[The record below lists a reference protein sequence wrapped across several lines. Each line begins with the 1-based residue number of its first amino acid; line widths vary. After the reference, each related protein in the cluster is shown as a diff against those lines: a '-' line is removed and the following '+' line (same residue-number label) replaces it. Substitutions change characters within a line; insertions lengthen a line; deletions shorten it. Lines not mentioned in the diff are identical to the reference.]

1 MSLKFFLVFYL
12 TVFLSSHSFVGF
24 GQKKVVFIILDG
36 IPAAVLENTST
47 PNLDEIAKKGGY
59 SRAYTG
65 GIKGGY
71 SETPTISA
79 VGYNSLLTGTWAN
92 KHNVWGNEIK
102 EPNYNYWTIFRFL
115 KEARPASKIAIFST
129 WQDNRTKLIGE
140 ELSDTGFLK
149 MDFSFD
155 GFELDT
161 VTYPH
166 DSETQYIQKIDNLV
180 SYEAA
185 YQLKNNGPDLS
196 WVYLEYTD
204 DMGHRY
210 GDSPQLS
217 AAVVLA
223 DEQVGRIYESI
234 RFREEKF
241 GEDWMIIITTDHGR
255 KAPDGKDHG
264 GQSDRERETWI
275 VTNAQHLNEYFKNE
289 QPAMVDILPTIVRFM
304 DVDVPNAVLREL
316 DGVSMIGELSIG
328 QVKAEIQE
336 EEVVLTWLPMES
348 TGNVSISYAKTD
360 QFGQDGI
367 VDNYLKIG
375 DTELALAEFRIPSKD
390 LPTGKLKFW
399 IQGAKNG
406 LGVWIFILPT

>member
-161 VTYPH
+161 VIYPH

-275 VTNAQHLNEYFKNE
+275 VTNAQYLNEYFKNE

-304 DVDVPNAVLREL
+304 DVDVPNAALREL

-399 IQGAKNG
+399 IRGAKNG